1 MKSDFYDIYAS
12 AEERHWWFLWREGM
26 IESLVRSLSP
36 APGTKI
42 IDVGCGTGMMVEGLG
57 GYGRTVGVELASEAL
72 AYCRK
77 RGVPAVQGT
86 VLSLPIR
93 ADAGEIIMSLD
104 LIEHVDDDV
113 AALREIRRI
122 LKPGGVVIIT
132 VPAFQI
138 LWSSHDE
145 VNLHRRRYTTRQLR
159 SAVEAAGFQTVRL
172 TYTNTALFLPVLAFR
187 MLKKVLRR
195 GANGS
200 TASEAD
206 IGHVPAP
213 LNWLLLRL
221 LRAETWAFG
230 NMKRPFGVSILMVA
244 RKQDQSG

>member
-1 MKSDFYDIYAS
+1 MKSDFYGIYAS
-12 AEERHWWFLWREGM
+12 AEERHWWFLWRGEM

-36 APGTKI
+36 APKTNI
-42 IDVGCGTGMMVEGLG
+42 LDVGCGTGMMVEGLG
-57 GYGRTVGVELASEAL
+57 GYGRVVGIELASEAL
-72 AYCRK
+72 VYCK
-77 RGVPAVQGT
+77 RRGIPAVQGT
-86 VLSLPIR
+86 ALSLPIR
-93 ADAGEIIMSLD
+93 ANAGEIITSLD

-113 AALREIRRI
+113 AALREIHRV

-145 VNLHRRRYTTRQLR
+145 VNLHRRRYSTRQLR
-159 SAVEAAGFQTVRL
+159 TAVEAAGFETIRL
-172 TYTNTALFLPVLAFR
+172 TYTNTMLFLPVLAFR
-187 MLKKVLRR
+187 LLKKTFRR

-206 IGHVPAP
+206 IGHVSAP
-213 LNWLLLRL
+213 VNWLLLRL

-230 NMKRPFGVSILMVA
+230 KMKRPFGVSILMVA
-244 RKQDQSG
+244 RKPDQSE